1 MSNIELGPYAAVASA
16 SRTYKALSMVSSTHK
31 SSPQQLSLE
40 VHLKDDATFENYYA
54 TDGQSNAL
62 VVSALSHQLEVYGEQ
77 FVFLSGAPG
86 VGVTHLLQAACHLAG
101 ERGKRAQYL
110 PLQELQQHDPTQLL
124 DGLESLDLV
133 CLDGL
138 QLVLGKTDWERALF
152 NFFNSMRDTG
162 RRVVMAATKG
172 PRELAVALPDLQ
184 SRLNWGLVFQVL
196 PLDDFSKQTALQ
208 NRAKARGMELS
219 DEVAQFIMH
228 RSPRNTHEL
237 FKSLQRL
244 DDASLA
250 EQRRLTIPF
259 IKQTLGY

>member
-1 MSNIELGPYAAVASA
+1 
-16 SRTYKALSMVSSTHK
+16 MVSSSPQ
-31 SSPQQLSLE
+31 SSPKQLSLG
-40 VHLKDDATFENYYA
+40 VNLKDYATFENYYA
-54 TDGQSNAL
+54 TEGQSNAL
-62 VVSALSHQLEVYGEQ
+62 VVSALSQQLEVYGEQ
-77 FVFLSGAPG
+77 FIFLSGAPG
-86 VGVTHLLQAACHLAG
+86 VGVTHLLQAACHLTG
-101 ERGKRAQYL
+101 EKGKRAQYL
-110 PLQELQQHDPTQLL
+110 PLQSLQHHDPAQLL

-138 QLVLGKTDWERALF
+138 QVVLGQPDWERALF
-152 NFFNSMRDTG
+152 NFFNTMRDTG

-172 PRELAVALPDLQ
+172 PRELSVALPDLQ

-196 PLDDFSKQTALQ
+196 PLDDVSKQKALQ
-208 NRAKARGMELS
+208 RRAKARGMELT

-244 DDASLA
+244 DDVSLA

>member
-1 MSNIELGPYAAVASA
+1 
-16 SRTYKALSMVSSTHK
+16 MVSATSK
-31 SSPQQLSLE
+31 SSPQQLSLG
-40 VHLKDDATFENYYA
+40 VHLNDDATFENYFA
-54 TDGQSNAL
+54 LEGQSNAL
-62 VVSALSHQLEVYGEQ
+62 VVSALGHQLEVYGEQ
-77 FVFLSGAPG
+77 FIFLSGAPG

-110 PLQELQQHDPTQLL
+110 PLEELQQHEPSQLL

-138 QLVLGKTDWERALF
+138 QHVLGQAEWERALF

-172 PRELAVALPDLQ
+172 PRELKVVLPDLQ
-184 SRLNWGLVFQVL
+184 SRLNWGLVFQVQ
-196 PLDDFSKQTALQ
+196 PLDDLSKQVALQ
-208 NRAKARGMELS
+208 NRAKARGLELT

-237 FKSLQRL
+237 FTSLQRL

>member
-1 MSNIELGPYAAVASA
+1 
-16 SRTYKALSMVSSTHK
+16 MVESSSK
-31 SSPQQLSLE
+31 SSPQQLSLG
-40 VHLKDDATFENYYA
+40 VHLKDDATFENYYS
-54 TDGQSNAL
+54 TVGQRNAL
-62 VVSALSHQLEVYGEQ
+62 VVSALRQQLEVYGEQ
-77 FVFLSGAPG
+77 FIFLSGAPG

-101 ERGKRAQYL
+101 EQGRRAQYL
-110 PLQELQQHDPTQLL
+110 PLQNLKHHDPALLL

-138 QLVLGKTDWERALF
+138 QLVIGDKVWERALF
-152 NFFNSMRDTG
+152 NFFNTMRDTG
-162 RRVVMAATKG
+162 RRVIMAATKG
-172 PRELAVALPDLQ
+172 PRELPVVLPDLQ
-184 SRLNWGLVFQVL
+184 SRLNWGLVFQVQ

-228 RSPRNTHEL
+228 RSPRDTHEL
-237 FKSLQRL
+237 FRSLQRL

-259 IKQTLGY
+259 VKQTLGY